1 MITKVREIKYRE
13 LKIENSKMS
22 GLLGKKLGMTNVFDE
37 TGNSIS
43 VTVIEAGPCSVTAIK
58 TKDKD
63 GYEALQLGFGERRE
77 KVVTKPMKGH
87 YAKAGVKPAEILRE
101 FEGFEITSYKLGDLI
116 NVEKVFEVG
125 DRISVSGTSKGKGFQ
140 GVVKR
145 HHFGGGL
152 VTHGQ
157 SDRLRAPGSV
167 GSSSYP
173 SRTFKGLRMAGRMGG
188 KRSTQKNL
196 KVVRLIPD
204 SNLILVEGSV
214 PGPTNGYLEI
224 WK

>member
-1 MITKVREIKYRE
+1 MK
-13 LKIENSKMS
+13 
-22 GLLGKKLGMTNVFDE
+22 GLLGKKLGMTNVFDGK
-37 TGNSIS
+37 GNSIS
-43 VTVIEAGPCSVTAIK
+43 VTVIEAGPCPITAIK
-58 TKDKD
+58 TKERD
-63 GYEALQLGFGERRE
+63 GYEALQIGFGEKAERI
-77 KVVTKPMKGH
+77 VNKPLKGH
-87 YAKAGVKPAEILRE
+87 FAKAGVKPARLLGEFDGYEIA
-101 FEGFEITSYKLGDLI
+101 SYKPGDVISLD
-116 NVEKVFEVG
+116 KVFAVG
-125 DRISVSGTSKGKGFQ
+125 DKVSVTGTSKGKGFQ

-145 HHFGGGL
+145 HHFGGGS

-188 KRSTQKNL
+188 KRSTIKNL

-204 SNLILVEGSV
+204 SNLILVEGPV
-214 PGPTNGYLEI
+214 PGPTNGYVQI

>member
-1 MITKVREIKYRE
+1 MK
-13 LKIENSKMS
+13 
-22 GLLGKKLGMTNVFDE
+22 GLLGKKIGMTSVFDE
-37 TGNSIS
+37 KGNSIS
-43 VTVIEAGPCSVTAIK
+43 VTVIEAGPCPITAIK
-58 TKDKD
+58 TKERD
-63 GYEALQLGFGERRE
+63 GYEALQVAFGVKRE
-77 KVVTKPMKGH
+77 SIVNKPMKGH
-87 YAKAGVKPAEILRE
+87 FAKAGVKPAPLLGEFDGYEI
-101 FEGFEITSYKLGDLI
+101 GSYKPGDVI
-116 NVEKVFEVG
+116 SVEKVFSVG
-125 DRISVSGTSKGKGFQ
+125 DKVSVTGTSKGKGFQ

-145 HHFGGGL
+145 HHFGGGA

-188 KRSTQKNL
+188 KRSTIKNL

-204 SNLILVEGSV
+204 SNLILVEGPV
-214 PGPTNGYLEI
+214 PGPTNGYIQI

>member
-1 MITKVREIKYRE
+1 MK
-13 LKIENSKMS
+13 
-22 GLLGKKLGMTNVFDE
+22 GLLGKKLGMTNVFDGK
-37 TGNSIS
+37 GNSIS
-43 VTVIEAGPCSVTAIK
+43 VTVIEAGPCPVTAVK
-58 TKDKD
+58 TKERD
-63 GYEALQLGFGERRE
+63 GYEALQIGFGEKPAR
-77 KVVTKPMKGH
+77 VVNKPMKGH
-87 YAKAGVKPAEILRE
+87 FAKAGVKPAKVLSE
-101 FEGFEITSYKLGDLI
+101 FDG
-116 NVEKVFEVG
+116 FEVG
-125 DRISVSGTSKGKGFQ
+125 TYKPGDVISVDKVFTVGDKVSVSGTSKGKGFQ

-145 HHFGGGL
+145 HHFGGGP
-152 VTHGQ
+152 VSHGQ
-157 SDRLRAPGSV
+157 SDRTRAPGSV

-188 KRSTQKNL
+188 KRSTMKNL

>member
-1 MITKVREIKYRE
+1 
-13 LKIENSKMS
+13 MS

-37 TGNSIS
+37 KGNSIS
-43 VTVIEAGPCSVTAIK
+43 VTVIEAGPCPVTAIK
-58 TKDKD
+58 TKDRD

-87 YAKAGVKPAEILRE
+87 YAKAGVKPAEILCE
-101 FEGFEITSYKLGDLI
+101 FDGFEIASFKLGDVI
-116 NVEKVFEVG
+116 NVDKVFAVG
-125 DRISVSGTSKGKGFQ
+125 DRISLSGTSKGKGFQ

>member
-1 MITKVREIKYRE
+1 MK
-13 LKIENSKMS
+13 
-22 GLLGKKLGMTNVFDE
+22 GLLGKKLGMTNVFDDK
-37 TGNSIS
+37 GNSIS
-43 VTVIEAGPCSVTAIK
+43 VTVIEAGPCPVTAIK
-58 TKDKD
+58 TKERD
-63 GYEALQLGFGERRE
+63 GYEALQVGFGEKPERI
-77 KVVTKPMKGH
+77 VNKPMKGQF
-87 YAKAGVKPAEILRE
+87 AKAGLKPARLLGEFDGYEIA
-101 FEGFEITSYKLGDLI
+101 SYKLGDVLSVDKI
-116 NVEKVFEVG
+116 FAVG
-125 DRISVSGTSKGKGFQ
+125 DKVSVTGTSKGKGFQ

-145 HHFGGGL
+145 HHFGGGA

-188 KRSTQKNL
+188 KRSTIKNL

-204 SNLILVEGSV
+204 SNLILVEGPV
-214 PGPTNGYLEI
+214 PGPTNGYVQI

>member
-1 MITKVREIKYRE
+1 MK
-13 LKIENSKMS
+13 
-22 GLLGKKLGMTNVFDE
+22 GLLGKKLGMTNVFDDK
-37 TGNSIS
+37 GNSIS
-43 VTVIEAGPCSVTAIK
+43 VTVIEAGPCPITAIK
-58 TKDKD
+58 TKERD
-63 GYEALQLGFGERRE
+63 GYEALQVGFGEKPERI
-77 KVVTKPMKGH
+77 VSKPMKGQF
-87 YAKAGVKPAEILRE
+87 AKAGLKPARLLGE
-101 FEGFEITSYKLGDLI
+101 FDGFEIASFKLGDTLSI
-116 NVEKVFEVG
+116 DKIFAVG
-125 DRISVSGTSKGKGFQ
+125 DKVSVTGTSKGKGFQ

-145 HHFGGGL
+145 HHFGGGA

-188 KRSTQKNL
+188 KRSTIKNL

-204 SNLILVEGSV
+204 SNLILVEGPV
-214 PGPTNGYLEI
+214 PGPTNGYVQI

>member
-1 MITKVREIKYRE
+1 MTLDPVTLEVLRNALPAISDEMSYDLQRTSYNMMIYEVRDYCTALVTPEGE
-13 LKIENSKMS
+13 LVSQNMGGVSHFVAD
-22 GLLGKKLGMTNVFDE
+22 LGVLITDGMARYGRDGFKLGDVINVDKIFAVGDK
-37 TGNSIS
+37 IS
-43 VTVIEAGPCSVTAIK
+43 VT
-58 TKDKD
+58 
-63 GYEALQLGFGERRE
+63 
-77 KVVTKPMKGH
+77 
-87 YAKAGVKPAEILRE
+87 
-101 FEGFEITSYKLGDLI
+101 
-116 NVEKVFEVG
+116 
-125 DRISVSGTSKGKGFQ
+125 GTSKGKGFQ

-145 HHFGGGL
+145 HHFGGGA

-173 SRTFKGLRMAGRMGG
+173 SRVFKGLRMAGRMGG
-188 KRSTQKNL
+188 KRSTMKNL

-214 PGPTNGYLEI
+214 PGPTNGYVQI

>member
-1 MITKVREIKYRE
+1 
-13 LKIENSKMS
+13 MS

-37 TGNSIS
+37 KGNSIT
-43 VTVIEAGPCSVTAIK
+43 VTVIEAGPCPVTAVR
-58 TKDKD
+58 TKERD
-63 GYEALQLGFGERRE
+63 GYEALQLGFGEKPERI
-77 KVVTKPMKGH
+77 VTKPMKGH
-87 YAKAGVKPAEILRE
+87 FAKAGVKPARIVRE
-101 FEGFEITSYKLGDLI
+101 FRGFDIASFKPGDVL
-116 NVEKVFEVG
+116 NVDKVFAVG
-125 DRISVSGTSKGKGFQ
+125 DVISVAGTSKGKGFQ

-167 GSSSYP
+167 GASSYP
-173 SRTFKGLRMAGRMGG
+173 SRSFKGLRMAGRMGG
-188 KRSTQKNL
+188 KRSTTRNL
-196 KVVRLIPD
+196 TVVRLIPD
-204 SNLILVEGSV
+204 SNLILVRGSV